1 MWMENK
7 NDKYMFRESYIDPL
21 TEKKKIVSVTMKS
34 KSRASQKQAKIILSE
49 KIEERLSKLN
59 GSNIITGQTI
69 EKCIQEWL
77 PEYQQLVKPN
87 TYSSTINTF
96 IPFFRKHF
104 DFNIII
110 NNLTAEYISK
120 TFEDIQFSNQY
131 AISTVKQLFAKTCV
145 FLKWCVKHS
154 YLNKDVINNIDI
166 QWKKSGPVKITDKF
180 LEQNE
185 LNMVLKYT
193 WQKNKSYGA
202 LLEWLYQT
210 GMRIGEAVA
219 LKWSDIEIIDDIYIA
234 HIVGTLEY
242 LHKRPIKSNSTK
254 TASGM
259 RDIELSN
266 RAVEI
271 LNFLKKYQN
280 DSEFIFKSQS
290 GTPILPN
297 SINLFLR
304 KAKKELEINKP
315 LTTHIFRHTHISK
328 LAELGVPLYVIQ
340 QRVGHSTGKVT
351 EQIYLHVTK
360 KAKRKLV
367 NKLDEL

>member
-49 KIEERLSKLN
+49 KIEKRLSKLN
-59 GSNIITGQTI
+59 GSNIITSQTI

-87 TYSSTINTF
+87 TYSSTVNTF

-131 AISTVKQLFAKTCV
+131 AISTLKQMFAKTCV

-185 LNMVLKYT
+185 LTMVLKYAWT
-193 WQKNKSYGA
+193 KNKSYGA

-219 LKWSDIEIIDDIYIA
+219 LKWDNIELIDDVYIA
-234 HIVGTLEY
+234 HITGTLEY
-242 LHKRPIKSNSTK
+242 LHSRPIKSKSTK
-254 TASGM
+254 TRAGM

-271 LNFLKKYQN
+271 LNFLKEYQN
-280 DSEFIFKSQS
+280 DSEFIFESQS

-304 KAKKELEINKP
+304 KAKKDLKINKP

>member
-49 KIEERLSKLN
+49 KIEKRLSKLN

-87 TYSSTINTF
+87 TYSSTVNTF

-242 LHKRPIKSNSTK
+242 LHKKPIKSSSTK

-271 LNFLKKYQN
+271 LNFLKEYQN
-280 DSEFIFKSQS
+280 DSEFIFESQS